1 MGPQTYKME
10 IFATTFNGWKPLTI
24 ATKLSISDFCKGP
37 AYATRLHNFFGN
49 IGELRQ
55 KKFGLVFLIVEILDE
70 NVGGNEL
77 KKPIKLRMQ
86 KSAFYF

>member
-1 MGPQTYKME
+1 MFARGLPTLLVFI
-10 IFATTFNGWKPLTI
+10 IFLGILENCAK
-24 ATKLSISDFCKGP
+24 
-37 AYATRLHNFFGN
+37 
-49 IGELRQ
+49 